1 MKLWAKTIG
10 LNQILLITLT
20 TLLVN
25 QFFGNFPVNLP
36 TLVRGIHF
44 VETPLTNLLAT
55 VIPSVVYYNRS
66 KMAFPLAQSTKRLS
80 PILESLLF
88 PITMALVICSLFLA
102 LTSPKFPCAFIEY
115 TIIFGASAEIY
126 FWLKPKMSPFI
137 PICVF
142 LVLALAGHWLH

>member
-20 TLLVN
+20 TLMVN

-66 KMAFPLAQSTKRLS
+66 KIAFPLAQLTRRRGFRVSFLDTQLS
-80 PILESLLF
+80 WG
-88 PITMALVICSLFLA
+88 A
-102 LTSPKFPCAFIEY
+102 SPK
-115 TIIFGASAEIY
+115 
-126 FWLKPKMSPFI
+126 
-137 PICVF
+137 
-142 LVLALAGHWLH
+142 